1 MPTPEGAIFCTQK
14 TFDKFEI
21 VLDSPPHFLYNR
33 RMTNYKAAHAFA
45 SFALA
50 GKVDKAGDPLLA
62 HAERMAAKTLYEDF
76 AILAILH
83 DVLEDSLAEPEYRQ
97 HGNRLASPGATWGLT
112 LEGLSL
118 ALPRKVFLGLEAIT
132 RRENPIRETYAEYI
146 ERVIQNPHARVIK
159 MLDLEDHLAHPETL
173 PDSLESR
180 YTKALSRIKAGG
192 FNQKSIFCPCP
203 ECGAGPTICHAIWC
217 SEG

>member
-14 TFDKFEI
+14 TFDKFEM
-21 VLDSPPHFLYNR
+21 VLDSPPHSLYNR

-76 AILAILH
+76 AMLAILH
-83 DVLEDSLAEPEYRQ
+83 DVLEDSLASPRQ
-97 HGNRLASPGATWGLT
+97 HGNRLASPGATWSLS

-132 RRENPIRETYAEYI
+132 RVEYSGETYAEYI
-146 ERVIQNPHARVIK
+146 GRVVQNPHARVIK

-180 YTKALSRIKAGG
+180 YTKALSRLE
-192 FNQKSIFCPCP
+192 KSIFCP
-203 ECGAGPTICHAIWC
+203 ECGAGPTICHTILC